1 MFYFQQEILESFG
14 RVSTALPSAQHMK
27 SSKIQIFV
35 STGKL
40 ARRDLEVELMSVVSP
55 TLHQHCQELPV
66 L

>member
-14 RVSTALPSAQHMK
+14 RVSTALLSAQHVK

-40 ARRDLEVELMSVVSP
+40 ARRALEAELMSAVSL
-55 TLHQHCQELPV
+55 TLHQCRQELP
-66 L
+66 LL